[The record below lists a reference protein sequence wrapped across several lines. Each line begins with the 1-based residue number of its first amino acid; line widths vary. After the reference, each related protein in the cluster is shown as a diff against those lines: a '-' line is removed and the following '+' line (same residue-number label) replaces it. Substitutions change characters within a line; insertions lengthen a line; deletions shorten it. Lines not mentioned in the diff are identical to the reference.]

1 MLGEG
6 VQVAQSNVSFP
17 STVNSSFLCQSCVS
31 AFWQSIN
38 RSTERKNS
46 ERWQWEEQRG
56 LICSSN
62 FQLFPHNLNLEI
74 QSQHYSGQCFSLEV
88 LSHKQAKCV
97 RQQEFDHIW
106 KSHKN
111 LLLCRLPLFALP
123 FSINTCQKDKFQE
136 IFSMWFPS
144 DSLFSGHLH
153 EIIGVRT
160 NTREGSQTL

>member
-1 MLGEG
+1 MKRK
-6 VQVAQSNVSFP
+6 
-17 STVNSSFLCQSCVS
+17 TS
-31 AFWQSIN
+31 AFGMWKYLFFLE
-38 RSTERKNS
+38 TLGNS
-46 ERWQWEEQRG
+46 AW
-56 LICSSN
+56 I
-62 FQLFPHNLNLEI
+62 QLKTHHQVEKVHIILNLFLYFSAFST
-74 QSQHYSGQCFSLEV
+74 QSQFGDPKPALFWTMFFSRSL

-144 DSLFSGHLH
+144 DSLFSDHLH